1 MKILVFCPKCAWILI
16 GDSNDGIKLCGECGT
31 VLVKTNIPK
40 SEDPPVT
47 SKEYLVLRRKIYKEQ
62 IEPMGKLDK
71 SLSSYKYFYTDYF
84 GTEEEKAEL
93 NARRQAESKRKIQ
106 ENMPHCPVC
115 NSTKLQK
122 ISTGSKVGSAAL
134 FGVFSIG
141 HIGKTFRCLNCGFKF

>member
-1 MKILVFCPKCAWILI
+1 
-16 GDSNDGIKLCGECGT
+16 
-31 VLVKTNIPK
+31 LVKTNIPE

-47 SKEYLVLRRKIYKEQ
+47 SSEFLALRRKIYKEQ

-71 SLSSYKYFYTDYF
+71 SLDSYKYYYTMYF
-84 GTEEEKAEL
+84 GTTEEKEEL
-93 NARRQAESKRKIQ
+93 NARDLAEARRKIQ